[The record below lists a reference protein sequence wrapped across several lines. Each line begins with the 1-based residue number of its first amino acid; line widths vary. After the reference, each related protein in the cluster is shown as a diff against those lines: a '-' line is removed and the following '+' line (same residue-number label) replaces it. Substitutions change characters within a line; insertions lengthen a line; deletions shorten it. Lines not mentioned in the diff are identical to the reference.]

1 MDLLKL
7 IKDKCDPFSGTD
19 IIHGLKS
26 VISHIEIAE
35 LHLEK
40 GKMGD
45 DYFFTD
51 VIYRCNQAFEGSLKE
66 AYKVFAGED
75 TEKSPYEIEQYF
87 EGNSILKERVLT
99 LFTNYRK
106 EWRNKSTHDYK
117 LYFTDQ
123 EAFLAL
129 VSICAFFNILL
140 DEMLEKK
147 AYNQEK
153 EDTSTSISI
162 SAILIK
168 EQTLLDEITQIILE
182 FSKKAPS
189 LMKGSAVLR
198 YIEKELIGSLS
209 AYVSS
214 VDDNL
219 KTITEYPIP
228 FGDFKMRADIFIQ
241 NDRGSL
247 FIEIKSPTNNISQRL
262 RDGREQ
268 LISYMTAS
276 ETNEGIIYIP
286 PIEYDDKMT
295 VNEVKD
301 LDTNKTIVEIYPE
314 RFLVNIR

>member
-7 IKDKCDPFSGTD
+7 IKDKCDPFSDPD

-26 VISHIEIAE
+26 VISHLEIAE

-75 TEKSPYEIEQYF
+75 TEKSPYEIEHYF
-87 EGNSILKERVLT
+87 EGTSILKERVLA

-147 AYNQEK
+147 AYNQQK
-153 EDTSTSISI
+153 EDSTSIGI
-162 SAILIK
+162 SAILVK

-189 LMKGSAVLR
+189 LMKGSAIPR
-198 YIEKELIGSLS
+198 YIEKELIGTFS
-209 AYVSS
+209 AYLSS

-228 FGDFKMRADIFIQ
+228 FENFKLRADIFIQ

-247 FIEIKSPTNNISQRL
+247 IIEIKRPTNNISQRL
-262 RDGREQ
+262 RDGRKQ

-286 PIEYDDKMT
+286 PIEDSDKMI
-295 VNEVKD
+295 VNKVTD
-301 LDTNKTIVEIYPE
+301 LDTDKTIVEIYPE
-314 RFLVNIR
+314 RFLVNNR